1 MYYIRYSSEN
11 VNEMEKDVKGRVNI
25 NEIYVS
31 VSLIFFFFPRNI
43 MIGLN
48 DIGGLFQPW

>member
-31 VSLIFFFFPRNI
+31 VSLIIFFSQKYY
-43 MIGLN
+43 
-48 DIGGLFQPW
+48 DWTK